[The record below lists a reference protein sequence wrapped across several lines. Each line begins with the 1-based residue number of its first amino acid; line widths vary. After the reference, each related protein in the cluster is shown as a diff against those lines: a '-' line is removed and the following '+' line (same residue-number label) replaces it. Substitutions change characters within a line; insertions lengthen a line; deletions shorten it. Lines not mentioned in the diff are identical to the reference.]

1 VFPSSLSFC
10 NYIHSNLLY
19 IMLHI
24 ILKILGYVPLYQKGY
39 KSGCSQ
45 MDFLVLDEGAARE
58 FYRGREQ
65 LISQVIKAGTIT
77 CYVKRQWKFYS

>member
-1 VFPSSLSFC
+1 
-10 NYIHSNLLY
+10 
-19 IMLHI
+19 MLHI
-24 ILKILGYVPLYQKGY
+24 ILKILGYVPLFQKGY

-45 MDFLVLDEGAARE
+45 IDFLVMDGSAAGE

-77 CYVKRQWKFYS
+77 CYVKRQWKFYIIL